1 MIFIAEYS
9 NIIFLRR
16 LTGVLFL
23 GGGNLL
29 ANRYY
34 GFLMGGLI
42 RSFMGF
48 FIVFL
53 VVLCRRRFP
62 RYRYDLLIKLI
73 WCQILPILI
82 RFFGVFLLV
91 V

>member
-23 GGGNLL
+23 GGGNFL
-29 ANRYY
+29 ASGYY
-34 GFLMGGLI
+34 GFLVRGLI

-48 FIVFL
+48 VIVFL

-62 RYRYDLLIKLI
+62 RYRYDLLMKLI

-82 RFFGVFLLV
+82 RCFGIFLLLV
-91 V
+91 